1 MNPKRISIFLLVI
14 GLAACAPA
22 PFIPVADDTYTV
34 SQTTAG
40 GMFKSMSSLRS
51 DVISR
56 ANEFASSKGKSA
68 IMVDERESPGWPG
81 KMPSFTYTFRLA
93 EIPKTSEKVANGST
107 AETGD
112 YYDKLLKLD
121 DLRKKGIITNAEFDA
136 QKAKILS
143 GN

>member
-1 MNPKRISIFLLVI
+1 MYFKRISVFLLVI
-14 GLAACAPA
+14 GMAACAPA

-51 DVISR
+51 EVIVR
-56 ANEFASSKGKSA
+56 ANEFAATKGKA
-68 IMVDERESPGWPG
+68 AVMVEERESPGWPG

-93 EIPKTSEKVANGST
+93 DIPKTSEKAANDNT
-107 AETGD
+107 ETGD
-112 YYDKLLKLD
+112 FYDKLLKLD
-121 DLRKKGIITNAEFDA
+121 DLRKKGIITDAEFEA

-143 GN
+143 GNK